1 MAVPEQHRQQNGQ
14 EGQPEAQKND
24 SDGAEE
30 QQLAKAQRFFAR
42 LDTLVGPRGWSVVL
56 SADHGIVSLPEVQTI
71 PAARPWCANDGG
83 RDPWERPCGALS
95 RLDPDVIAQELQAA
109 AVTAIGPGTW
119 VRGVAD
125 PVRWLSGASSAS
137 VHQLR
142 PIVDKRLA
150 LEIAPHYT
158 NDRFTFA
165 VGYQPQTVFGD
176 EAPDPCGHSGLTY
189 DYSDRLVQWDNGKSE
204 KAWYMATESGAP
216 PKSAEFLER
225 YLSAFHGK
233 PVEVVHVMAGVNR
246 SNGGSYWIAGWRE
259 RPAEG
264 GTR

>member
-1 MAVPEQHRQQNGQ
+1 MPRQQV
-14 EGQPEAQKND
+14 ARW
-24 SDGAEE
+24 
-30 QQLAKAQRFFAR
+30 KA
-42 LDTLVGPRGWSVVL
+42 PY
-56 SADHGIVSLPEVQTI
+56 
-71 PAARPWCANDGG
+71 
-83 RDPWERPCGALS
+83 
-95 RLDPDVIAQELQAA
+95 DVIE
-109 AVTAIGPGTW
+109 VDNMGFPR
-119 VRGVAD
+119 VRGGMSNH
-125 PVRWLSGASSAS
+125 P
-137 VHQLR
+137 R